1 MYYEVTDKFR
11 EECGVFGIF
20 INNPE
25 NRTDAARSTFYGLY
39 ALQHRGQESA
49 GIAVSDGEGIQLH
62 KGVGLVSD
70 VFTPEQIDNMEGHI
84 AIGHVRYSTTGESGL
99 VNAQPLVFHYLQG
112 RVALAHNGNLINNK
126 EMRKRLS
133 TYGSIFQTTT
143 DTEIVANLLARYSQ
157 DKMEDALAKCMIDLK
172 GAFALVIMTEDTL
185 VGVRDPMGIR
195 PLCLGE
201 LNGNYI
207 LASESAALDT
217 IGAELVRDVNPG
229 EIVVINK
236 DGVKSKQVVNSP
248 GRAHCVFE
256 YIYFARPDSTI
267 DGITVYRSRRQMG
280 QQLARECRDLDV
292 DLVISVPDSGTAAAL
307 GFAEEAGIPFEEGL
321 MKNRYVGR
329 TFIQPTQK
337 MRELGV
343 RLKLNAIA
351 EIVRGKRIVMVDDSI
366 VRGTTSKKI
375 IQMLRLAGA
384 TEVHMAVASPPTKYS
399 CYYGIDTSRREE
411 LIANIMSIDEIKDF
425 IGADSLHYISMEG
438 KFIPVYLEKKII
450 RDNPF
455 AVLDREGVGSL
466 MRIAVEKARG
476 VKPDLLMGI
485 CGEHGGE
492 PSSIEFCH
500 VLGLDYVSCSPYRI
514 PVARLAAAQAAI
526 KNKN

>member
-1 MYYEVTDKFR
+1 MYYEVEEKFK
-11 EECGVFGIF
+11 EECGVFGIY

-25 NRTDAARSTFYGLY
+25 NMTDAARSAFYGLY

-49 GIAVSDGEGIQLH
+49 GIAVSNGRNIQIH

-70 VFTPEQIDNMEGHI
+70 VFTPEQIDNMKGHI

-99 VNAQPLVFHYLQG
+99 INAQPLVFHYLQG
-112 RVALAHNGNLINNK
+112 TVALAHNGNLTNNTV
-126 EMRKRLS
+126 MRRRLA

-143 DTEIVANLLARYSQ
+143 DTEIIANLLARYSL

-201 LNGNYI
+201 INGNYV

-217 IGAELVRDVNPG
+217 IGAELIRDVNPG
-229 EIVVINK
+229 EIIVINK
-236 DGVKSKQVVNSP
+236 DGLKTQQVVNSP
-248 GRAHCVFE
+248 GRAHCIFE
-256 YIYFARPDSTI
+256 YTYFARPDSTI
-267 DGITVYRSRRQMG
+267 DGINVYRSRRQMG
-280 QQLARECRDLDV
+280 RQLARECRDLDV

-351 EIVRGKRIVMVDDSI
+351 EIVQGKRIVMVDDSI

-375 IQMLRLAGA
+375 IQMLRMAGA
-384 TEVHMAVASPPTKYS
+384 TEVHMAVASPPTRHP

-411 LIANIMSIDEIKDF
+411 LIASTMEPDEIRDF
-425 IGADSLHYISMEG
+425 IGADSLHYLTMEG
-438 KFIPVYLEKKII
+438 MLQ
-450 RDNPF
+450 
-455 AVLDREGVGSL
+455 ALQQ
-466 MRIAVEKARG
+466 
-476 VKPDLLMGI
+476 
-485 CGEHGGE
+485 GE
-492 PSSIEFCH
+492 PCFCKACFDGCYP
-500 VLGLDYVSCSPYRI
+500 VPYEE
-514 PVARLAAAQAAI
+514 
-526 KNKN
+526 